1 VNRQAAE
8 RTRAFALV
16 AYAMLML
23 FVGTTLPTP
32 LYRVYQQNF
41 HFSSGILTLV
51 FAIYV
56 FTLLPSLLL
65 FGRISDQIGR
75 RPMLLAGVSLA
86 CLSAVL
92 FTVCGGLGW
101 LFAAR
106 ALQGVATGITTGT
119 ATAALAEL
127 EPRTDVSR
135 AALIASLANVGGAA
149 LGPLLGG
156 LLAQYG
162 PWPLVLPYLV
172 YLALLTPLLQLGSI
186 PETVTRSPQ
195 FVLRLTRPQIPNDIW
210 AMFALAA
217 AVSFTV
223 WAATALFLTLAPS
236 YVATLLH
243 IDNLALGGGVVSLM
257 LAASAAAQAILRGL
271 PQRSAMLIGLLF
283 LTAGLG
289 GVVLA
294 APLGSASLVFGG
306 AAITGMGQGLAYLG
320 CLALLNQ
327 IAPQHQRGEVTSC
340 FYIATY
346 LGVAL
351 PVLGVGFGAQ
361 LVGLFVAVAA
371 FASTIGAV
379 SLLLMAG
386 CWLVRFR

>member
-1 VNRQAAE
+1 MNRQAANL
-8 RTRAFALV
+8 TPAFALV

-23 FVGTTLPTP
+23 FVGTTLSTP
-32 LYRVYQQNF
+32 LYRVYQQNL

-51 FAIYV
+51 FAVYV

-65 FGRISDQIGR
+65 FGRISDQVGR
-75 RPMLLAGVSLA
+75 RPMLLAGMSLA

-92 FTVCGGLGW
+92 FAVCHGLGW

-127 EPRTDVSR
+127 EPRTDVAR

-162 PWPLVLPYLV
+162 PWPLALPYLV
-172 YLALLTPLLQLGSI
+172 YLVLLTPLLQLASI

-195 FVLRLTRPQIPNDIW
+195 FTLRLTRPQIPNDIW

-243 IDNLALGGGVVSLM
+243 IDNLALGGGVVFLM
-257 LAASAAAQAILRGL
+257 LAASAAAQAILRCL
-271 PQRSAMLIGLLF
+271 EQRSAILIGLLL

-294 APLGSASLVFGG
+294 APLGWASLMFGG

-320 CLALLNQ
+320 SLALLNQ
-327 IAPQHQRGEVTSC
+327 IAPPHQRGEVTSG

-346 LGVAL
+346 LGV
-351 PVLGVGFGAQ
+351 GAWRR
-361 LVGLFVAVAA
+361 VRGSACRIVRGSCFICERSRSRISGLDGRMLAC
-371 FASTIGAV
+371 SV
-379 SLLLMAG
+379 SLG
-386 CWLVRFR
+386 